1 VTGTPDEEQAE
12 LPPAP
17 PVVAVHPGPAGL
29 AAAAAARIAD
39 LLAAAVAARGT
50 ASIAL
55 AGGSTPQPAYAAL
68 AAEPLRSRV
77 PWPAVEV
84 FWGDERAVP
93 PDHEASNFRLAD
105 EALLSRV
112 PVAPERVHRMRGE
125 LEPARAARLYEEELI
140 LALGAGSPDGAPP
153 RLDVVLLGL
162 GADGHT
168 ASLFPAG
175 FAGHQDDAAFDPH
188 PGRLASPA
196 EAPDEPRRRV
206 TLTLSCLAAA
216 RHVLFLVSG
225 AGKAEAVA
233 RSLAAGP
240 PLTPAA
246 RVRPWDGQVTWL
258 LDRAAAGGGPSVSVP
273 LGLSR

>member
-1 VTGTPDEEQAE
+1 VTGPADDEEAE

-17 PVVAVHPGPAGL
+17 PVVEVLPGPAAL
-29 AAAAAARIAD
+29 AAAAAERIAG
-39 LLAAAVAARGT
+39 LLAAAAAERGT

-55 AGGSTPQPAYAAL
+55 AGGSTPRPVYAAL

-93 PDHEASNFRLAD
+93 SGDPASNFRLTE

-112 PVAPERVHRMRGE
+112 PVLPERLHRIRGE

-140 LALGAGSPDGAPP
+140 LALGADSPDGAPP

-162 GADGHT
+162 GTDGHT
-168 ASLFPAG
+168 ASLFPAA
-175 FAGHQDDAAFDPH
+175 FAGHDADSSFDPH
-188 PGRLASPA
+188 PGRLAAPA
-196 EAPDEPRRRV
+196 EAPAAPRRRV
-206 TLTLSCLAAA
+206 TLTLSCLRSA

-225 AGKAEAVA
+225 AGKAAAVA
-233 RSLAAGP
+233 RTLAAGP
-240 PLTPAA
+240 PLSPAA
-246 RVRPWDGQVTWL
+246 RVRPWDGEVRWL
-258 LDRAAAGGGPSVSVP
+258 VDRAAAGGVEP
-273 LGLSR
+273 